1 MKRKTAPM
9 FKKEVFFFSFSY
21 LSYTPVPT
29 GFRGLDDLV
38 DNVTNCETFCS
49 ESETLHGKKSQ
60 DGAATDLP
68 RMAIE
73 ENIIDDKGEFAM
85 QIFL

>member
-49 ESETLHGKKSQ
+49 ESETLHGKKSESKTLH
-60 DGAATDLP
+60 GKKISRWHSYRLA
-68 RMAIE
+68 
-73 ENIIDDKGEFAM
+73 ENGYLGKHHR
-85 QIFL
+85 